1 MASTKLPQENLDS
14 TTRIAGGQ
22 SAGAARMQRAVLK
35 LAFSFYGQSPDLD
48 ERLKRLGNLIKAG
61 RKDGIVQ
68 SLIDEVVELIIARE
82 GAGNG
87 GPETGA
93 RQIAELIGRLSFE
106 GSLGEEA
113 RAVQR
118 RLQSSR
124 TKDEFERQFNDAV
137 GLFNSLARRAG
148 PAAGADG
155 EPRESALFDSFLA
168 ELQVPPELDDALEA
182 IKQRIRRQRSQAMMF
197 DCARDVARMLT
208 DRLREVPSP
217 AHPDALAA
225 AIALARSQLQ
235 TMVEQLVLPAP
246 IAKETG
252 RIKAQLD
259 TARTEHDINTVV
271 HSILDLLSQ
280 ARGRSQQEVNELATF
295 LKAVTRRLE
304 DFKSQ
309 VAKSNALHDESVSS
323 TTIFQR
329 VMASQVADMRGRVDE
344 ETDITTLKLVM
355 INQLES
361 LENSVHSF
369 VSGEQTRQTDAR
381 SQFEQMIGRLNE
393 LETETQRLR
402 ADLDEQHTLSLLDPL
417 TTVFNRM
424 GYNEGMAREF
434 ARWKRY
440 GGELSL
446 LIFDLDLFKSINDNF
461 GHAAGDKVLASVA
474 SLLRKQIRHCDIL
487 CRLGGEEFAIILP
500 ETDVHGAAT
509 VGDKLRGSIANS
521 QFRFKE
527 QPVPVT
533 VSIGAAEFR
542 GSDTQDDV
550 FERADRALYLAKKRG
565 RNLCCTELDLD
576 DATSAPVEVVE
587 YDAKVGEATLPSLL
601 VSDE

>member
-22 SAGAARMQRAVLK
+22 SASAARMQRAVLK
-35 LAFSFYGQSPDLD
+35 LAFSFYGHSPDLD

-68 SLIDEVVELIIARE
+68 ALIDEVVELIIARE
-82 GAGNG
+82 GAGSG

-93 RQIAELIGRLSFE
+93 RQIAELIGRLSLE

-148 PAAGADG
+148 PPVGADD

-168 ELQVPPELDDALEA
+168 ELQVPPELDDAFEA
-182 IKQRIRRQRSQAMMF
+182 IKQRIRRQRSQAMLF

-217 AHPDALAA
+217 AHPDSLAA

-246 IAKETG
+246 IAKETV
-252 RIKAQLD
+252 RIKSQLD
-259 TARTEHDINTVV
+259 TARTEHDINTAV

-280 ARGRSQQEVNELATF
+280 ARGRSQQEVNELANF

-304 DFKSQ
+304 DFKGQ

-329 VMASQVADMRGRVDE
+329 VMASQVADMRDRVDE
-344 ETDITTLKLVM
+344 ETDINTLKLVM

-424 GYNEGMAREF
+424 GYNEGMGREF

-440 GGELSL
+440 GGDLSL
-446 LIFDLDLFKSINDNF
+446 LIFDLDLFKSINDSF

-500 ETDVHGAAT
+500 ETDVHGAAI
-509 VGDKLRGSIANS
+509 VGDKLRASIANS

-587 YDAKVGEATLPSLL
+587 YDARVGEATLPSAL

>member
-1 MASTKLPQENLDS
+1 MASLKTPQSENLDS
-14 TTRIAGGQ
+14 TTRLSGGQ
-22 SAGAARMQRAVLK
+22 SASAARMQRAVLK
-35 LAFSFYGQSPDLD
+35 LAFSFYGHSPDLD

-68 SLIDEVVELIIARE
+68 SLIDEVVDLIIARD
-82 GAGNG
+82 GSSGNG
-87 GPETGA
+87 TGHEPGA
-93 RQIAELIGRLSFE
+93 RQLADLIGRLSLE
-106 GSLGEEA
+106 GPLAEEA
-113 RAVQR
+113 RAMQR

-124 TKDEFERQFNDAV
+124 NKDEFDRQFNDV
-137 GLFNSLARRAG
+137 VSLFNTLARRGAQAG
-148 PAAGADG
+148 DG
-155 EPRESALFDSFLA
+155 DEELRESALFDSFIA
-168 ELQVPPELDDALEA
+168 ELQVPPELGDAMEV
-182 IKQRIRRQRSQAMMF
+182 IKQRIRRQRSQAMML

-208 DRLREVPSP
+208 ERLREVPSP
-217 AHPDALAA
+217 AEPNALAGT
-225 AIALARSQLQ
+225 IALARSQLQ
-235 TMVEQLVLPAP
+235 SMVEQLVLPAP
-246 IAKETG
+246 IAKDTV

-259 TARTEHDINTVV
+259 VARSEHDINAAVN
-271 HSILDLLSQ
+271 SILELLNQ
-280 ARGRSQQEVNELATF
+280 ARGRSQQEVNELASF
-295 LKAVTRRLE
+295 LKVVMRRLE
-304 DFKSQ
+304 DFKSH
-309 VAKSNALHDESVSS
+309 VAKNNALHDESISS

-329 VMASQVADMRGRVDE
+329 VMASQVADMRDRVDG
-344 ETDITTLKLVM
+344 ETDINTLKIVM

-361 LENSVHSF
+361 LEASVQTF
-369 VSGEQTRQTDAR
+369 VKGEQTRQTDAR
-381 SQFEQMIGRLNE
+381 SQFDLMIGRLNE

-424 GYNEGMAREF
+424 GYNEGMGREF

-440 GGELSL
+440 GGDLSL
-446 LIFDLDLFKSINDNF
+446 LIFDLDLFKSINDGF

-500 ETDVHGAAT
+500 ETKVLGAAI
-509 VGDKLRGSIANS
+509 VGEKLRASIANS

-542 GSDTQDDV
+542 DDDTQDDV

-565 RNLCCTELDLD
+565 RNQCCTELDLD
-576 DATSAPVEVVE
+576 DSTTASVEVVE
-587 YDAKVGEATLPSLL
+587 ATTASPVPTLP
-601 VSDE
+601 